1 MRPHRAPR
9 PATRH
14 PSSAARCAPR
24 PARGEQRARSAHR
37 WRAKR
42 QCTHDRRASSTPH
55 RAVRSEPVSMLH
67 DAWPGAWHRAET
79 IELDALIAEVN
90 NNCMK
95 EGEAECGDSP
105 PPAACYQELRPA
117 HARDMQ
123 AYALDEPLFKGEY
136 ARARSPERSPPR
148 LHYEPYAPPPAY
160 GHDHHGDGSGTSG
173 GAGASA
179 GGGAGAVY
187 ARCGYTAGSPYF
199 GNGADLP
206 QAQMWTSSAGGSPNY
221 SSGVLEEYEQTES
234 EGGGGNAGGG
244 AGGALPAFS
253 ARFGGAFVHRQP
265 AYAPQPLAGYPHQEA
280 WALDA
285 RRPQLSAAASL
296 SAIEMA
302 EFFTI
307 GRECVNCGAIHTP
320 LWRRDGTG
328 HYLCNACGLY
338 NKMNGMNRP
347 LKQPRRLMGSKR
359 PGLTCSNCGTST
371 TSLWRRNVHG
381 ETVCNACG
389 LYYKLHGINRPLA
402 MKKDS
407 IQTRKRKPKNS
418 MKGERNLSKS
428 NSHGTHGAHSTHG
441 AHATHG
447 THGAH
452 GAHTPHAASNAVP
465 STVKL
470 ENMLENGPGVI
481 SVGNAESR
489 AALAL
494 GYYVQHA
501 IKLDEPPPAHAH
513 SAHAAHVAHA
523 AHAAHMYE
531 EEYRRAE
538 SGERSAAVSLAS

>member
-1 MRPHRAPR
+1 MEMGAPLALNGKSQLER
-9 PATRH
+9 TSTSVDYSGVAPLALPPA
-14 PSSAARCAPR
+14 PAAPLA
-24 PARGEQRARSAHR
+24 A
-37 WRAKR
+37 
-42 QCTHDRRASSTPH
+42 STPPDYKQKKGSW
-55 RAVRSEPVSMLH
+55 ASTLGLV
-67 DAWPGAWHRAET
+67 T
-79 IELDALIAEVN
+79 I
-90 NNCMK
+90 
-95 EGEAECGDSP
+95 
-105 PPAACYQELRPA
+105 
-117 HARDMQ
+117 
-123 AYALDEPLFKGEY
+123 
-136 ARARSPERSPPR
+136 
-148 LHYEPYAPPPAY
+148 
-160 GHDHHGDGSGTSG
+160 
-173 GAGASA
+173 
-179 GGGAGAVY
+179 
-187 ARCGYTAGSPYF
+187 
-199 GNGADLP
+199 
-206 QAQMWTSSAGGSPNY
+206 
-221 SSGVLEEYEQTES
+221 
-234 EGGGGNAGGG
+234 
-244 AGGALPAFS
+244 
-253 ARFGGAFVHRQP
+253 
-265 AYAPQPLAGYPHQEA
+265 
-280 WALDA
+280 
-285 RRPQLSAAASL
+285 AAA
-296 SAIEMA
+296 AV
-302 EFFTI
+302 TK
-307 GRECVNCGAIHTP
+307 TP
-320 LWRRDGTG
+320 GVRV
-328 HYLCNACGLY
+328 
-338 NKMNGMNRP
+338 
-347 LKQPRRLMGSKR
+347 QMGSKR

>member
-1 MRPHRAPR
+1 MEK
-9 PATRH
+9 
-14 PSSAARCAPR
+14 ARTMWVCYVIVAQMAVP
-24 PARGEQRARSAHR
+24 GIGMTCGVSVERSA
-37 WRAKR
+37 
-42 QCTHDRRASSTPH
+42 
-55 RAVRSEPVSMLH
+55 V
-67 DAWPGAWHRAET
+67 
-79 IELDALIAEVN
+79 
-90 NNCMK
+90 
-95 EGEAECGDSP
+95 
-105 PPAACYQELRPA
+105 
-117 HARDMQ
+117 
-123 AYALDEPLFKGEY
+123 
-136 ARARSPERSPPR
+136 
-148 LHYEPYAPPPAY
+148 
-160 GHDHHGDGSGTSG
+160 
-173 GAGASA
+173 GAGAHA
-179 GGGAGAVY
+179 AVVCC
-187 ARCGYTAGSPYF
+187 A
-199 GNGADLP
+199 
-206 QAQMWTSSAGGSPNY
+206 
-221 SSGVLEEYEQTES
+221 V
-234 EGGGGNAGGG
+234 
-244 AGGALPAFS
+244 
-253 ARFGGAFVHRQP
+253 
-265 AYAPQPLAGYPHQEA
+265 
-280 WALDA
+280 
-285 RRPQLSAAASL
+285 
-296 SAIEMA
+296 EMA
-302 EFFTI
+302 EIYTV

-347 LKQPRRLMGSKR
+347 LKQPRRLVRQRHAAAPPAPDVRSPRLTNPPRVPAPLARLARPARPDIRARLAAEGAPPGADLYKGFLLQGYSGVAPHALPPASAAPLAASTPPDYKQKKGMGSKR

-418 MKGERNLSKS
+418 MKGERNLSKG
-428 NSHGTHGAHSTHG
+428 NSHGTHGVHSSHG
-441 AHATHG
+441 AHNTHG

-452 GAHTPHAASNAVP
+452 GAHTPHATTNAVP

-470 ENMLENGPGVI
+470 ENMLESGPGVI

-501 IKLDEPPPAHAH
+501 IKMDEPPPAHAH

-538 SGERSAAVSLAS
+538 SGERGAAVSLAS